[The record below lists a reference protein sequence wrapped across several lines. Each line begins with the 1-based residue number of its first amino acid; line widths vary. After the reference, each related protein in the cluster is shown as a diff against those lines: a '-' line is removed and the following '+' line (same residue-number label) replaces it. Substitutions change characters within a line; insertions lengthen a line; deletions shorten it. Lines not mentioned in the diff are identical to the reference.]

1 MTEKISEE
9 EIVEAQNQGGNV
21 NSALNVCNEPNLEH
35 IRMAEAILF
44 AASEPLDH
52 ASIKDRLPADANLE
66 ITLTC
71 ITEKYDG
78 GGFHLVNVGGKFAF
92 RTAPDLSHALQKD
105 VTQQRRLS
113 RAALETLAII
123 AYHQPVTR
131 AEIEDIRGVAVSKG
145 TVDVL
150 LESDWVKIRGRRRVP
165 GRPVTY
171 GTTDHFLS
179 YFDLESVK
187 DLPGL
192 EELRGAGLL
201 EGRLPPGFSIPEPDP
216 DNDSEEDALEE
227 GDDGLAPLE
236 MDIEMDFDVA
246 TDKADPST
254 SE

>member
-1 MTEKISEE
+1 MTDNINPDDQIQNRAEEDAIEISN
-9 EIVEAQNQGGNV
+9 EINI
-21 NSALNVCNEPNLEH
+21 EH
-35 IRMAEAILF
+35 IRMVEAILF
-44 AASEPLDH
+44 AASEPLDR
-52 ASIKDRLPADANLE
+52 ASIQDRLPAGANLDV
-66 ITLTC
+66 TLTC
-71 ITEKYDG
+71 ISEKYSG
-78 GGFHLVNVGGKFAF
+78 CGFHLVNVGGKFAF
-92 RTAPDLSHALQKD
+92 RTSPDLSHVLQKD

-201 EGRLPPGFSIPEPDP
+201 DGRLPPGFTIPEPDP
-216 DNDSEEDALEE
+216 DNDGEEDPLAPD
-227 GDDGLAPLE
+227 DDGLEPLE
-236 MDIEMDFDVA
+236 MDLEMDFKDQEG
-246 TDKADPST
+246 AD
-254 SE
+254 EAVRE